1 MDRDI
6 DLVGFRPPQQARSR
20 EALRKLMTA
29 AEEVLAD
36 VGYEDFSMAAVA
48 ERARIS
54 VGSIYRRFE
63 GREQLLA
70 ALKERVYTDLEARI
84 VAAVDAAPKSLDGIT
99 RAYVHA
105 FAVAFSNESA
115 VLPDL
120 FGRRDRR
127 DLSDR
132 GQAALE
138 AGYDFFAAA
147 TKPYWSTIERS
158 DVNYAVRIAA
168 ETIVAS
174 CVHRAMRARGAPGKF
189 SVEDWIRDADQLTD
203 MVLAY
208 LRTPEDLG
216 TAR

>member
-6 DLVGFRPPQQARSR
+6 DLVGFKPPQQARSR

-36 VGYEDFSMAAVA
+36 VGYDECTMAAVA
-48 ERARIS
+48 ERAGIS

-70 ALKERVYTDLEARI
+70 ALKERVFADLEARI
-84 VAAVDAAPKSLDGIT
+84 VAAVDAAPKNLDGIT

-105 FAVAFSNESA
+105 FAVAFSNDSA
-115 VLPDL
+115 VFPDL

-158 DVNYAVRIAA
+158 DVSYAVRVAA

-174 CVHRAMRARGAPGKF
+174 CVHRAMRAQGAPGKL
-189 SVEDWIRDADQLTD
+189 SVESWICYADQLTD

-208 LRTPEDLG
+208 LRTPEDP
-216 TAR
+216 TVR